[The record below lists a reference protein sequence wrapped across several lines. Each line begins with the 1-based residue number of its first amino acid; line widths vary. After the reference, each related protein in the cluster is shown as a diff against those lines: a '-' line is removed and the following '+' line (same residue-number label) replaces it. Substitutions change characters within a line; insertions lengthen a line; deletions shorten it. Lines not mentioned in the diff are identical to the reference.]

1 MKALLFDIETA
12 PTKAYIWDLVT
23 RYVPHGHVAEAGYTL
38 CWAAKW
44 LGKKK
49 VHYKSTHHHGMKEML
64 EGIWELLDE
73 ADVVIHYNGTK
84 FDVPTLNR
92 EFLIHGMRPPS
103 PFQEIDLY
111 RTAKGRFKLLSNSLA
126 FLAKVLGIEA
136 KLQHKGMDLWT
147 ECMAGEKEAWKMMK
161 AYNIQD
167 VHVLEQAY
175 EKLLPWIQPHPNMGH
190 FVDTEKPVC
199 PTCGSNHLQSRGS
212 YYTATMRYQRYQCM
226 EKACGKWSRARTN
239 DLSAHDRR
247 NMLVGVK

>member
-1 MKALLFDIETA
+1 MKALLFDIETM
-12 PTKAYIWDLVT
+12 PTLAYIWALLT
-23 RYVPHGHVAEAGYTL
+23 KYVPHGNVAERGYTA
-38 CWAAKW
+38 CFAAKW

-49 VHYKSTHHHGMKEML
+49 VTFRSVHHHSKKEML
-64 EGIWELLDE
+64 QTIWEMLNE

-84 FDVPTLNR
+84 FDVPTLNL
-92 EFLIHGMRPPS
+92 EFLEAGMPPPS
-103 PFQEIDLY
+103 PFIEIDLY
-111 RTAKGRFKLLSNSLA
+111 RTAKGRFRLLSNSLA
-126 FLAKVLGIEA
+126 FLAKILGLPG
-136 KLQHKGMDLWT
+136 KLNHKGMELWT
-147 ECMAGEKEAWKMMK
+147 ECRHGNAASWKVMK

-167 VHVLEQAY
+167 VLLLEQVY
-175 EKLLPWIQPHPNMGH
+175 KKLLPWIQPHPNMGH
-190 FVDTEKPVC
+190 FVDAEKPVC